1 MTDSP
6 RFPRPEASYRTQTVG
21 PHDEDWAVVD
31 ERGEVVYT
39 GNAYFAARA
48 AEELRRLVPD
58 A

>member
-1 MTDSP
+1 MSDAP
-6 RFPRPEASYRTQTVG
+6 RFPRPEASYRTQTMG
-21 PHDEDWAVVD
+21 PDTEDWAVVD

-48 AEELRRLVPD
+48 AEELRRLAAD